1 MVLLY
6 VISIALAVL
15 LLDLCASNVVLVVA
29 LYDNDLTVFDYLLDL
44 DSAVSLDVVDA
55 GISAC
60 RLDYDRRKED
70 VASACVTSHL
80 VSTCLNEELEHV
92 ARELLCSITIYE
104 VMFSSDVSYLLVG
117 AIHLDG
123 KDYVICIVIC
133 LVNILAGVL

>member
-1 MVLLY
+1 MLLY

-55 GISAC
+55 GICAS

-70 VASACVTSHL
+70 VTSACVTSDL
-80 VSTCLNEELEHV
+80 VSACLNEELEHV
-92 ARELLCSITIYE
+92 A
-104 VMFSSDVSYLLVG
+104 
-117 AIHLDG
+117 
-123 KDYVICIVIC
+123 
-133 LVNILAGVL
+133 